1 MGELVGMNILITGG
15 CGFIG
20 TNFVRRYTASNDDN
34 VMVLDALTY
43 AGNRNNIENTGATL
57 AVGNIASRY
66 FIEPIIRN
74 FRPQIIVNFAAESHV
89 DNSIR
94 DSKPFVY
101 SNVLGTVNLLDC
113 IMAVD
118 PKIRFLHISTD
129 EVYGSLSAN
138 DPAFTETTPYDPR
151 SPYSASKAASDHFVM
166 AYHHTHGLDTVITN
180 CSNNYGPYQHAE
192 KFIPTV
198 IRKAFK
204 NEPIPVYGKGANIR
218 DWLYVEDH
226 CQALIEIMNKGRSGE
241 KYNIGGGC
249 QINNLFIANLIIDM
263 CRSASKIEFVTDRKG
278 HDFRYDV
285 SYDKIHQE
293 LGWKPTTSLV
303 PGIERTIQWYRKNM
317 EWIESCVPSASY

>member
-1 MGELVGMNILITGG
+1 MSILVTGG

-20 TNFVRRYTASNDDN
+20 SNFVRRYTSLYDDRM
-34 VMVLDALTY
+34 MVVDALTY
-43 AGNRNNIENTGATL
+43 AANKQNIEGTGAIL
-57 AVGNIASRY
+57 AVGNIASKE
-66 FIEPIIRN
+66 FIEPLIRN
-74 FRPQIIVNFAAESHV
+74 FRPKTIVNFAAESHV

-101 SNVLGTVNLLDC
+101 SNVLGTVNLLDSVLR
-113 IMAVD
+113 VD
-118 PKIRFLHISTD
+118 PSIRFVHVSTD
-129 EVYGSLSAN
+129 EVYGSLSSS
-138 DPAFTETTPYDPR
+138 DPAFTEETPYDPR

-192 KFIPTV
+192 KFVPTV
-198 IRKAFK
+198 IRRALK
-204 NEPIPVYGKGANIR
+204 NEPIPVYGKGSNIR

-226 CQALIEIMNKGRSGE
+226 CQAIIDVIERGRTGN

-249 QINNLFIANLIIDM
+249 QLNNLYLANLIVDM

-285 SYDKIHQE
+285 SYDKIHLE
-293 LGWKPTTSLV
+293 LGWKPTTSV
-303 PGIERTIQWYRKNM
+303 IPGMEKTIQWYRQNM
-317 EWIESCVPSASY
+317 EWLDLCLPSASS

>member
-1 MGELVGMNILITGG
+1 MSILVTGG

-20 TNFVRRYTASNDDN
+20 SNFVRRYTSLYDDR
-34 VMVLDALTY
+34 VMVVDALTY
-43 AGNRNNIENTGATL
+43 AANKQNIEGTGAIL
-57 AVGNIASRY
+57 AVGNIASKE
-66 FIEPIIRN
+66 FIEPLIRN
-74 FRPQIIVNFAAESHV
+74 FRPKTIVNFAAESHV

-101 SNVLGTVNLLDC
+101 SNVLGTVNLLDSVLR
-113 IMAVD
+113 VD
-118 PKIRFLHISTD
+118 PSIRFVHVSTD
-129 EVYGSLSAN
+129 EVYGSLSSS
-138 DPAFTETTPYDPR
+138 DPAFTEETPYDPR

-192 KFIPTV
+192 KFVPTV
-198 IRKAFK
+198 IRRALK
-204 NEPIPVYGKGANIR
+204 NEPIPVYGKGSNIR

-226 CQALIEIMNKGRSGE
+226 CQAIIDVIERGRTGN

-249 QINNLFIANLIIDM
+249 QLNNLFLANLIVDM

-285 SYDKIHQE
+285 SYDKIHLE
-293 LGWKPTTSLV
+293 LGWKPTTSMI
-303 PGIERTIQWYRKNM
+303 PGMEKTIQWYRQNM
-317 EWIESCVPSASY
+317 EWLDLCVPSASS

>member
-1 MGELVGMNILITGG
+1 MSILVTGG

-20 TNFVRRYTASNDDN
+20 SNFVRRYTSLYDDRM
-34 VMVLDALTY
+34 MVVDALTY
-43 AGNRNNIENTGATL
+43 AANKQNIEGTGAIL
-57 AVGNIASRY
+57 AVGNIASKE
-66 FIEPIIRN
+66 FIEPLIRN
-74 FRPQIIVNFAAESHV
+74 FRPKTIVNFAAESHV

-101 SNVLGTVNLLDC
+101 SNVLGTVNLLDTVLR
-113 IMAVD
+113 VD
-118 PKIRFLHISTD
+118 PSIRFVHVSTD
-129 EVYGSLSAN
+129 EVYGSLSSS
-138 DPAFTETTPYDPR
+138 DPAFTEETPYDPR

-192 KFIPTV
+192 KFVPTV
-198 IRKAFK
+198 IRRALK
-204 NEPIPVYGKGANIR
+204 NEPIPVYGKGSNIR

-226 CQALIEIMNKGRSGE
+226 CQALLEVIERGRTGH

-249 QINNLFIANLIIDM
+249 QINNLFLANLIVDM

-285 SYDKIHQE
+285 SYDKIHLE
-293 LGWKPTTSLV
+293 LGWKPDTSLI
-303 PGIERTIQWYRKNM
+303 PGMEKTIQWYRQNM
-317 EWIESCVPSASY
+317 EWFELCVPSASS

>member
-1 MGELVGMNILITGG
+1 MSILVTGG

-20 TNFVRRYTASNDDN
+20 SNFVRRYTSLYDDR
-34 VMVLDALTY
+34 VMVVDALTY
-43 AGNRNNIENTGATL
+43 AANKQNIEGTGAVL
-57 AVGNIASRY
+57 AVGNIASKE
-66 FIEPIIRN
+66 FIEPLIQN
-74 FRPQIIVNFAAESHV
+74 FRPKTIINFAAESHV

-101 SNVLGTVNLLDC
+101 SNVLGTVNLLDTVLR
-113 IMAVD
+113 VD
-118 PKIRFLHISTD
+118 PSIRFVHVSTD
-129 EVYGSLSAN
+129 EVYGSLSSS
-138 DPAFTETTPYDPR
+138 DPAFTEETPYDPR

-192 KFIPTV
+192 KFVPTV
-198 IRKAFK
+198 IRRALK
-204 NEPIPVYGKGANIR
+204 NEPIPVYGKGSNIR

-226 CQALIEIMNKGRSGE
+226 CQALLEVIERGRTGH

-249 QINNLFIANLIIDM
+249 QINNLFLANLIVDM

-285 SYDKIHQE
+285 SYDKIHLE
-293 LGWKPTTSLV
+293 LGWKPDTSLI
-303 PGIERTIQWYRKNM
+303 PGMEKTIQWYRQNM
-317 EWIESCVPSASY
+317 EWFELCVPSASS

>member
-1 MGELVGMNILITGG
+1 MSILVTGG

-20 TNFVRRYTASNDDN
+20 SNFVRRYTSLYDDR
-34 VMVLDALTY
+34 VMVVDALTY
-43 AGNRNNIENTGATL
+43 AANKQNIEGTGAIL
-57 AVGNIASRY
+57 AVGNIASKE
-66 FIEPIIRN
+66 FIEPLIRN
-74 FRPQIIVNFAAESHV
+74 FRPKTIVNFAAESHV

-101 SNVLGTVNLLDC
+101 SNVLGTVNLLDSVLR
-113 IMAVD
+113 VD
-118 PKIRFLHISTD
+118 PSIRFVHVSTD
-129 EVYGSLSAN
+129 EVYGSLSSS
-138 DPAFTETTPYDPR
+138 DPAFTEETPYDPR

-192 KFIPTV
+192 KFVPTV
-198 IRKAFK
+198 IRRALK
-204 NEPIPVYGKGANIR
+204 NEPIPVYGKGSNIR

-226 CQALIEIMNKGRSGE
+226 CQAIIDVIERGRTGN

-249 QINNLFIANLIIDM
+249 QLNNLFLANLIVDM

-285 SYDKIHQE
+285 SYDKIHLE
-293 LGWKPTTSLV
+293 LGWKPTTSV
-303 PGIERTIQWYRKNM
+303 IPGMEKTIQWYRQNI
-317 EWIESCVPSASY
+317 EWLDLCVPSASS

>member
-1 MGELVGMNILITGG
+1 MSILVTGG

-20 TNFVRRYTASNDDN
+20 SNFVRRYTSLYDDR
-34 VMVLDALTY
+34 VMVVDALTY
-43 AGNRNNIENTGATL
+43 AANKQNIEGTGAIL
-57 AVGNIASRY
+57 AVGNIASKE
-66 FIEPIIRN
+66 FIEPLIRN
-74 FRPQIIVNFAAESHV
+74 FRPKTIVNFAAESHV

-101 SNVLGTVNLLDC
+101 SNVLGTVNLLDSVLR
-113 IMAVD
+113 VD
-118 PKIRFLHISTD
+118 PSIRFVHVSTD
-129 EVYGSLSAN
+129 EVYGSLSSS
-138 DPAFTETTPYDPR
+138 DPAFTEETPYDPR

-192 KFIPTV
+192 KFVPTV
-198 IRKAFK
+198 IRRALK
-204 NEPIPVYGKGANIR
+204 NEPIPVYGKGSNIR

-226 CQALIEIMNKGRSGE
+226 CQAIIDVIERGRTGN

-249 QINNLFIANLIIDM
+249 QLNNLYLANLIVDM

-285 SYDKIHQE
+285 SYDKIHLE
-293 LGWKPTTSLV
+293 LGWKPTTSV
-303 PGIERTIQWYRKNM
+303 IPGMEKTIQWYRQNM
-317 EWIESCVPSASY
+317 EWLDLCLPSASS

>member
-1 MGELVGMNILITGG
+1 MSILVTGG

-20 TNFVRRYTASNDDN
+20 SNFVRRYANLYDDRI
-34 VMVLDALTY
+34 MVVDALTY
-43 AGNRNNIENTGATL
+43 AGNKNNLKDTRAVL
-57 AVGNIASRY
+57 AVGNICSTA
-66 FIEPIIRN
+66 FIEPLIQN
-74 FRPQIIVNFAAESHV
+74 FRPKTIINFAAESHV

-101 SNVLGTVNLLDC
+101 SNVLGTVNLLDTVLR
-113 IMAVD
+113 VD
-118 PKIRFLHISTD
+118 PSIRFVHVSTD
-129 EVYGSLSAN
+129 EVYGSLSSS
-138 DPAFTETTPYDPR
+138 DPAFTEETPYDPR

-192 KFIPTV
+192 KFVPTV
-198 IRKAFK
+198 IRRALK
-204 NEPIPVYGKGANIR
+204 NEPIPVYGKGSNIR

-226 CQALIEIMNKGRSGE
+226 CQALLEVIERGRTGH

-249 QINNLFIANLIIDM
+249 QINNLFLANLIVDM

-285 SYDKIHQE
+285 SYDKIHLE
-293 LGWKPTTSLV
+293 LGWKPDTSLI
-303 PGIERTIQWYRKNM
+303 PGMEKTIQWYRQNM
-317 EWIESCVPSASY
+317 EWFELCVPSASS

>member
-1 MGELVGMNILITGG
+1 MSILVTGG

-20 TNFVRRYTASNDDN
+20 SNFVRRYTSLYDDRM
-34 VMVLDALTY
+34 MVVDALTY
-43 AGNRNNIENTGATL
+43 AANKQNIEGTGAIL
-57 AVGNIASRY
+57 AVGNIASKE
-66 FIEPIIRN
+66 FIEPLIRN
-74 FRPQIIVNFAAESHV
+74 FRPKTIVNFAAESHV

-101 SNVLGTVNLLDC
+101 SNVLGTVNLLDSVLR
-113 IMAVD
+113 VD
-118 PKIRFLHISTD
+118 PSIRFVHVSTD
-129 EVYGSLSAN
+129 EVYGSLSSS
-138 DPAFTETTPYDPR
+138 DPAFTEETPYDPR

-192 KFIPTV
+192 KFVPTV
-198 IRKAFK
+198 IRRALK
-204 NEPIPVYGKGANIR
+204 NEPIPVYGKGSNIR

-226 CQALIEIMNKGRSGE
+226 CQAIIDVIERGRTGN

-249 QINNLFIANLIIDM
+249 QLNNLYLANLIVDM

-285 SYDKIHQE
+285 SYDKIHLE
-293 LGWKPTTSLV
+293 LGWKPTTSMI
-303 PGIERTIQWYRKNM
+303 PGMEKTIQWYRQNM
-317 EWIESCVPSASY
+317 EWLDLCTPSASS